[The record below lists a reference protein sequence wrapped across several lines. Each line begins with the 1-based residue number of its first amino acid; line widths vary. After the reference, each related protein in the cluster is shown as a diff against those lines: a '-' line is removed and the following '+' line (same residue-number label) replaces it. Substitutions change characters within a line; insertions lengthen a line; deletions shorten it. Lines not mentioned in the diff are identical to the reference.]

1 MPKGDKEIRGR
12 IRSVSS
18 TQQITR
24 AMKMV
29 ASAKLKKSQ
38 SATEKAHPYADTML
52 RVIDHLVRA
61 LPDYDHRFLHK
72 PENAQPATLF
82 IVFTS
87 DKGLCGSFNS
97 NLVRASE
104 QFMAKHSGREFTLF
118 TIGKFA
124 TRYFTRR
131 GRRIEYS
138 RPAFDFNVKYYAL
151 EDIFVKAEQL
161 FRAGSVEEVWML
173 YSRFITPAKQTPTL
187 LKLLPV
193 EHEGLTYGMK
203 RDNELT
209 AEEADLLFEPSPR
222 RVLDQLL
229 PRFMRYSLFS
239 AVRETY
245 TSENAARMLAMDNAT
260 KAAGEMI
267 DNLTLAYNKARQQ
280 AITLELLDICGGAEA
295 LKG

>member
-1 MPKGDKEIRGR
+1 MAKGDKEIRQR
-12 IRSVSS
+12 IRSVKS

-38 SATEKAHPYADTML
+38 NATERAHSYADTML
-52 RVIDHLVRA
+52 RIIDHLVRA
-61 LPDYDHRFLHK
+61 LPDYEHPLLRK
-72 PENAQPATLF
+72 AESQSPETLF

-97 NLVRASE
+97 NIVRRAE
-104 QFMAKHSGREFTLF
+104 MFMKEHGDRKFRLF
-118 TIGKFA
+118 TIGKYS
-124 TRYFTRR
+124 TRYFGRR
-131 GRRIEYS
+131 GYTIDS
-138 RPAFDFNVKYYAL
+138 TSPSFDFGVKYYAL
-151 EDIFVKAEQL
+151 EGLFSKLEQHFL
-161 FRAGSVEEVWML
+161 NREVEEVWLL
-173 YSRFITPAKQTPTL
+173 YSRYISPVRQTPTL

-193 EHEGLTYGMK
+193 EHEGLRGGLK
-203 RDNELT
+203 AVDELT
-209 AEEADLLFEPSPR
+209 PEEQDMIIEPSPL

-229 PRFMRYSLFS
+229 PRFVRYSLFS

-260 KAAGEMI
+260 KNAGEMI
-267 DNLTLAYNKARQQ
+267 DGLTLTYNKARQQ
-280 AITLELLDICGGAEA
+280 AITLELLDIVGGAEA